1 MGMRLPGVGQYN
13 QLVKGLIEV
22 EKQPIEQA
30 KKRKEKVVQEKA
42 EVDKL
47 QKFLSELDSAM
58 NALKTRSDFYKMKV
72 VSSHPDIIE
81 GTVKGSA
88 IPGSYEF
95 EVRALAK
102 SSKELAYGFPD
113 KDKTEVG
120 FGYMLIERE
129 DQGDAEVT
137 IEPGET
143 LQDVA
148 QKIND
153 SGLGVR
159 AMVINTKYTPDSY
172 RLLVISE
179 KSGKEARVKIDP
191 DTTFL
196 EFKEQVTGRNLDV
209 LFEDVPVTDEDNNL
223 DELVENVSFVIKRA
237 EPGTRIQVNVDF
249 DIDATIGAIKSFVEK
264 YNQIVKF
271 AGDQSKNPAEG
282 KPGPLSGDSSVRQV
296 MRGLQESLF
305 PAGLGGQKFQTLADV
320 GITTNPKTGELQL
333 DESKVRAALTDDYE
347 SVAQLFIRSKSGT
360 GIGDRVADKIRTY
373 RDPAVGVIKSRL
385 RGLDNI
391 IQSQDKD
398 IEKRERQL
406 GDKEQAIKRRFAA
419 LESQVNSLQAQGS
432 VLATKFGAQGGEPQG
447 GG

>member
-1 MGMRLPGVGQYN
+1 MGMRIPGVGQYS

-47 QKFLSELDSAM
+47 QKYLSELDSAM
-58 NALKTRSDFYKMKV
+58 NSLKTRTDFYKMKV

-88 IPGSYEF
+88 MPGSYEF

-102 SSKELAYGFPD
+102 SSKELAFGFPD

-120 FGYMLIERE
+120 FGYMMIERE
-129 DQGDAEVT
+129 DQGDAEVV

-223 DELVENVSFVIKRA
+223 DELVENVSFSIKRA
-237 EPGTRIQVNVDF
+237 EPGTRIQLNVDF
-249 DIDATIGAIKSFVEK
+249 DIDATIGGIKSFVEK

-271 AGDQSKNPAEG
+271 ASDQSKNPAEG

-305 PAGLGGQKFQTLADV
+305 PAGLGGQKYQTLADI
-320 GITTNPKTGELQL
+320 GISTNPKTGELQL

-360 GIGDRVADKIRTY
+360 GIGERVADKIRTY

>member
-1 MGMRLPGVGQYN
+1 MGMRVPGVGQYN

-47 QKFLSELDSAM
+47 QKYLSELDSAM

-88 IPGSYEF
+88 MPGSYEF

-305 PAGLGGQKFQTLADV
+305 PAGLGGQKYQTLADV

>member
-1 MGMRLPGVGQYN
+1 MGMRVPGVGQYN

-22 EKQPIEQA
+22 EKQPIEMA
-30 KKRKEKVVQEKA
+30 KKRKDKIVQEKA

-47 QKFLSELDSAM
+47 QKYLAELDTAT
-58 NALKTRSDFYKMKV
+58 NGLKTQADFYKMKV
-72 VSSHPDIIE
+72 VSSHPDIME
-81 GTVKGSA
+81 GTVKGAA

-95 EVRALAK
+95 EVRGMAK
-102 SSKELAYGFPD
+102 TAKELAYGFPD
-113 KDKTEVG
+113 KDKTAVG
-120 FGYMLIERE
+120 FGYMLVERE
-129 DQGDAEVT
+129 DQGDAEV
-137 IEPGET
+137 IVEPGET

-153 SGLGVR
+153 SGLGLR

-179 KSGKEARVKIDP
+179 KSGKEAKIKIDP

-209 LFEDVPVTDEDNNL
+209 LFEDVPVTDEDNTL
-223 DELVENVSFVIKRA
+223 DELVENVSFTIKKS
-237 EPGTRIQVNVDF
+237 ELGTRVQINVDF
-249 DIDATIGAIKSFVEK
+249 DIDATLTGVKGFVEK
-264 YNQIVKF
+264 YNQIVQF
-271 AGDQSKNPAEG
+271 AGEQSKSPTEG
-282 KPGPLSGDSSVRQV
+282 KPGLLAGDSSIRQI
-296 MRGLQESLF
+296 MRGLQESIF
-305 PAGLGGQKFQTLADV
+305 PGSSGSKKYRTLADI
-320 GITTNPKTGELQL
+320 GITTNAKTGELQM
-333 DESKVRAALTDDYE
+333 DDAKVRAALTDDYE
-347 SVAQLFIRSKSGT
+347 SVAQLFIRSRSGQ
-360 GIGDRVADKIRTY
+360 GIGDQVAERIRTF

-406 GDKEQAIKRRFAA
+406 VEKEASIKRRFAA
-419 LESQVNSLQAQGS
+419 LEGQVNSLQAQGS
-432 VLATKFGAQGGEPQG
+432 VLAGKFGAQGNEPQG

>member
-47 QKFLSELDSAM
+47 QKYLSELDSAM

-305 PAGLGGQKFQTLADV
+305 PAGLGGQKYQTLADV

>member
-1 MGMRLPGVGQYN
+1 MGMRVPGVGQYN

-22 EKQPIEQA
+22 EKQPVEQA
-30 KKRKEKVVQEKA
+30 KKRKEKVVQEKG
-42 EVDKL
+42 EIDKL
-47 QKFLSELDSAM
+47 QKYLSELDSAM
-58 NALKTRSDFYKMKV
+58 NTLKTKTDFYKMKV
-72 VSSHPDIIE
+72 TSSHPDILE
-81 GTVKGSA
+81 GPVKGSA
-88 IPGSYEF
+88 VPGTYEF
-95 EVRALAK
+95 EVRGMAK
-102 SSKELAYGFPD
+102 TAKELAYGFPD
-113 KDKTEVG
+113 KDQTPVG

-172 RLLVISE
+172 RLLVVSE
-179 KSGKEARVKIDP
+179 KSGKEARITIDP

-209 LFEDVPVTDEDNNL
+209 LFEDVPVTDDDNNI
-223 DELVENVSFVIKRA
+223 DELVENLSFTVKRA
-237 EPGTRIQVNVDF
+237 EPGTRIQINVQF
-249 DIDATIGAIKSFVEK
+249 DIDATLTGLKAFVEK

-271 AGDQSKNPAEG
+271 CSDQSKSPAEG
-282 KPGPLSGDSSVRQV
+282 KPGLLSGDGSIRQV

-305 PAGLGGQKFQTLADV
+305 PAGSTSKKYRTLADV
-320 GITTNPKTGELQL
+320 GITTNPKTGELQM
-333 DESKVRAALTDDYE
+333 DDTKVRAALTDDYE
-347 SVAQLFIRSKSGT
+347 SVAQLFIRTNSGQ
-360 GIGDRVADKIRTY
+360 GVGDRVAERIRTY
-373 RDPAVGVIKSRL
+373 RDPAVGVIKSRM

-391 IQSQDKD
+391 IQAQDKD
-398 IEKRERQL
+398 IERRERQL

-419 LESQVNSLQAQGS
+419 LEGQVNSLQAQGS
-432 VLATKFGAQGGEPQG
+432 VLSSKFGAQGEPQG

>member
-1 MGMRLPGVGQYN
+1 MGMRVPGVGQYN
-13 QLVKGLIEV
+13 QLVKGLMEV

-47 QKFLSELDSAM
+47 QKFLSELDSVM
-58 NALKTRSDFYKMKV
+58 NSLKTRTDFYKMKV
-72 VSSHPDIIE
+72 VSSHPDIME

-88 IPGSYEF
+88 VPGSYEF

-237 EPGTRIQVNVDF
+237 EPGTRIQVNVEF
-249 DIDATIGAIKSFVEK
+249 DIDATMGSIKTFVEK

-271 AGDQSKNPAEG
+271 AADQSKNPAEG

-305 PAGLGGQKFQTLADV
+305 PNGVGANKFQTLADI
-320 GITTNPKTGELQL
+320 GITTNPKTGELQME
-333 DESKVRAALTDDYE
+333 ESKVRAALTDDYE
-347 SVAQLFIRSKSGT
+347 SVAQLFIRSKAGS
-360 GIGDRVADKIRTY
+360 GIGDRVAEKIRTY
-373 RDPAVGVIKSRL
+373 RDPSVGVIKSRL

-432 VLATKFGAQGGEPQG
+432 VLAGKFGAQAAEPQG